1 MCLFVNTPMYP
12 TGTSTGTD
20 SVSKTYTQIFS
31 ISIQLPGGDI
41 GVRNIFLTLITLIQ
55 FNSIQFNNMFGI
67 VLLVSLNYIIHTPI
81 NYL

>member
-55 FNSIQFNNMFGI
+55 FNSIQQYVWHRTTSI
-67 VLLVSLNYIIHTPI
+67 SKLYHTHT
-81 NYL
+81 Y

>member
-55 FNSIQFNNMFGI
+55 FNNMFGI

>member
-41 GVRNIFLTLITLIQ
+41 GVRNNIFNTNNI
-55 FNSIQFNNMFGI
+55 NSIQFNSTI
-67 VLLVSLNYIIHTPI
+67 CLASY
-81 NYL
+81 Y